1 MENSYIDYSHK
12 SIQMKNI
19 TKKFGDFIANDNIN
33 LTVHKGEVHA
43 LLGENGA
50 GKSTLM
56 NILYGLYTLT
66 SGEIHIN
73 EELVNIEN
81 PSIAISK
88 GIGMV
93 HQHFMLIG
101 TFTVAQNIILGS
113 ETTKFMGTLDIK
125 KAIEDVEE
133 ISKRYGLAI
142 DPMAK
147 VDDISAGMQQRVEI
161 LKALYRGAD
170 ILILDE
176 PTAVLTPQEIDDL
189 IKIIKNLTKE
199 GKSVIIITHKLKEI
213 KAIADHCTVI
223 RRGKYIDTVKVA
235 DVTEDDLATMMVGRE
250 VNFKVDKKEAQPKE
264 TVLQIK
270 DLVVKDSRKIAAVDG
285 LSLDVRAGE
294 ILGIAGIDGN
304 GQSELVEALTGLR
317 KCHSGSIKINGHE
330 IVNNNPKQIFKKGIK
345 NIPEDR
351 HKRGLVLDFT
361 VSENSIL
368 QNYKDSRFSKNNIIN
383 KDAMNEHAKSIIS
396 RFDVRPTDYTQK
408 TRALSGGN
416 QQKIIIG
423 REVMNIETSRNETNE
438 AQLLIAT
445 QPTRGLD
452 VGAIEF
458 VHKALVDQR
467 DAGNAVLLVSL
478 ELDEV
483 MNVSDRIA
491 VMYEGK
497 IVGIVDAKTTDEN
510 TLGLMMAGG
519 ITDGK

>member
-1 MENSYIDYSHK
+1 MENSYIDYNHK

-19 TKKFGDFIANDNIN
+19 TKKFGDFVANDNIN

-56 NILYGLYTLT
+56 NILYGLYTPT

-81 PSIAISK
+81 PSVAISK

-113 ETTKFMGTLDIK
+113 ETTKFMGTLDMN
-125 KAIEDVEE
+125 KAIKDVEE

-147 VDDISAGMQQRVEI
+147 VDDISVGMQQRVEI

-170 ILILDE
+170 MLILDE
-176 PTAVLTPQEIDDL
+176 PTAVLTPQEIEDL
-189 IKIIKNLTKE
+189 IKIIRNLTKE

-223 RRGKYIDTVKVA
+223 RRGKYIDTVKVD

-250 VNFKVDKKEAQPKE
+250 VNFKVDKEEAQPQG
-264 TVLQIK
+264 TVLKIN
-270 DLVVKDSRKIAAVDG
+270 DLVVKDSRKISAVDG
-285 LSLDVRAGE
+285 LSLEVRAGE
-294 ILGIAGIDGN
+294 IVGIAGIDGN
-304 GQSELVEALTGLR
+304 GQSELVEALTGMR
-317 KCHSGSIKINGHE
+317 SVESGNI
-330 IVNNNPKQIFKKGIK
+330 IFKGRNIVKDSIRERIDDGMAH
-345 NIPEDR
+345 IPEDR
-351 HKRGLVLDFT
+351 HKRGLILDYTMEDNMVLKAYKKKPFSNKGLINRAKI
-361 VSENSIL
+361 SEYA
-368 QNYKDSRFSKNNIIN
+368 QKII
-383 KDAMNEHAKSIIS
+383 ET
-396 RFDVRPTDYTQK
+396 FDVRSGEGGK
-408 TRALSGGN
+408 SIARSLSGGN
-416 QQKIIIG
+416 QQKGVIG
-423 REVMNIETSRNETNE
+423 REIESNPDF
-438 AQLLIAT
+438 LIAV

-458 VHKALVDQR
+458 VHKSLVDQR

-491 VMYEGK
+491 VIYEGK
-497 IVGIVDAKTTDEN
+497 IVGIVDAKNTNEN
-510 TLGLMMAGG
+510 ELGMMMAGG
-519 ITDGK
+519 DSHE

>member
-19 TKKFGDFIANDNIN
+19 TKKFGDFVANDNIN
-33 LTVHKGEVHA
+33 LTVHKGEIHA

-56 NILYGLYTLT
+56 NILYGLYTPT
-66 SGEIHIN
+66 SGEIYIN

-81 PSIAISK
+81 PSIAIKK

-93 HQHFMLIG
+93 HQHFMLVG

-113 ETTKFMGTLDIK
+113 EITKFMGTLDMK
-125 KAIEDVEE
+125 KAISEVEQ
-133 ISKRYGLAI
+133 ISKKYGLAI

-147 VDDISAGMQQRVEI
+147 VDDISVGMQQRVEI
-161 LKALYRGAD
+161 LKALYKGAD
-170 ILILDE
+170 MLILDE
-176 PTAVLTPQEIDDL
+176 PTAVLTPQEIEDL
-189 IKIIKNLTKE
+189 IKIIRNLTKE

-213 KAIADHCTVI
+213 KAIADYCTVI
-223 RRGKYIDTVKVA
+223 RRGKYIDTVKV
-235 DVTEDDLATMMVGRE
+235 DEVTEDDLATMMVGRE
-250 VNFKVDKKEAQPKE
+250 VNFKVDKTPSKPKD
-264 TVLQIK
+264 TVLKIK
-270 DLVVKDSRKIAAVDG
+270 DLVVKDSRKISAVDN
-285 LSLDVRAGE
+285 LSLEVRGGE

-317 KCHSGSIKINGHE
+317 KSHSGSIKINGKE
-330 IVNNNPKQIFKKGIK
+330 IINNTPRQIFKKGIK

-361 VSENSIL
+361 VAENTIL
-368 QNYKDSRFSKNNIIN
+368 QNYREPRFSKNFIIN
-383 KDAMNEHAKSIIS
+383 QDSMNEHARSIIS

-423 REVMNIETSRNETNE
+423 REVNNIEESRRESHE
-438 AQLLIAT
+438 PQLLIAS

-458 VHKALVDQR
+458 VHKALVEQR

-478 ELDEV
+478 ELDEI

-491 VMYEGK
+491 VIYEGK
-497 IVGIVDAKTTDEN
+497 IVGIVDAKDTDEN

-519 ITDGK
+519 AKNE